1 MITYILIAILVILTT
16 IVAVKNGVV
25 AGIAAFFGL
34 ILFETIIFLLFNVYV
49 DLGGCTKETHRDS
62 QEMEIFSI
70 RNVDSVSGSFFF
82 LGSGYIGGSEFYYTF
97 IKDSRGGYNRWSVNS
112 NYATLFMSDVK
123 PKVYWQ
129 VVHYSWPKWFCPWS
143 PDITKNTSYDIIV
156 PVGTIIEKYDIK

>member
-16 IVAVKNGVV
+16 IVTVKKGVGFGIV
-25 AGIAAFFGL
+25 ASFGIIVIESLVFS
-34 ILFETIIFLLFNVYV
+34 LFLPFVE
-49 DLGGCTKETHRDS
+49 LGGYTKETHRDS

-70 RNVDSVSGSFFF
+70 KNVDSVSGSFF

-112 NYATLFMSDVK
+112 NYATLFMSDAK
-123 PKVYWQ
+123 PKVSWQ
-129 VVHYSWPKWFCPWS
+129 VVHSAWPKWFCPWS
-143 PDITKNTSYDIIV
+143 PDFTQNTTYDIIV

>member
-16 IVAVKNGVV
+16 IVEVKNGVV

-34 ILFETIIFLLFNVYV
+34 LFFETIIFLFCNVIV
-49 DLGGCTKETHRDS
+49 DLGGYKKETYRES

-70 RNVDSVSGSFFF
+70 KNVDTVSGCFF

-112 NYATLFMSDVK
+112 NYATLFMSDIK
-123 PKVYWQ
+123 PKVSWQ
-129 VVHYSWPKWFCPWS
+129 VVHYGWPKWFCPWS
-143 PDITKNTSYDIIV
+143 PDITKNTSFDIIV

>member
-34 ILFETIIFLLFNVYV
+34 LVLESLMFSLFLPFIEIGGHTNETN
-49 DLGGCTKETHRDS
+49 RDS

-70 RNVDSVSGSFFF
+70 KNVDSVSGRFF

-112 NYATLFMSDVK
+112 NFATLFMSDVK
-123 PKVYWQ
+123 PKVSWQ
-129 VVHYSWPKWFCPWS
+129 VVHRAWPKWFCPWS
-143 PDITKNTSYDIIV
+143 PDFTQNTSYDIIV
-156 PVGTIIEKYDIK
+156 PVGTIIEKYEIK